1 MKKSEFVPT
10 IAPIVQKVNK
20 ARGNKLFNSVVIAQA
35 VIETGWGQSNI
46 MMKANAIFG
55 IKATTDWKGK
65 VYNAKTSEVYDGIN
79 YTEITAC
86 FRAYDS
92 LEESINDYFNLIL
105 GLSRYSKALN
115 ADSPRAC
122 IQAIKDGGY
131 ATSPTYVDNVM
142 TIINAN
148 NLTKY
153 DTEDVTGNVS
163 HETTEDIK
171 VGDKVKVI
179 KAVQYNG
186 ETFKSYYDTYDVI
199 EVSGDRIVIGI
210 GQTVTCAINKSN
222 ILKVGS
228 TTDNVSHET
237 TEDIKVGDKVKVIK
251 AVQYNGETFKSYYD
265 TYDVIEVSGDRIVI
279 GIGQTVT
286 CATNKSNI
294 TKV

>member
-55 IKATTDWKGK
+55 IKATSDWKGK
-65 VYNAKTSEVYDGIN
+65 VYNAKTSEVYDGVN

-142 TIINAN
+142 SIINAN

-153 DTEDVTGNVS
+153 DTEDVTDNVS
-163 HETTEDIK
+163 QGTSGADIK
-171 VGDKVKVI
+171 VGDKVKVL

-186 ETFKSYYDTYDVI
+186 ETFKTYYDTYDVI
-199 EVSGDRIVIGI
+199 EVSGDRVVIGI

-222 ILKVGS
+222 ISKVGS
-228 TTDNVSHET
+228 TAGNVSHET
-237 TEDIKVGDKVKVIK
+237 DIKVGDKVKVLK
-251 AVQYNGETFKSYYD
+251 AVQYNGETFKTYYD
-265 TYDVIEVSGDRIVI
+265 IYDVIEVSGDRVVI

-286 CATNKSNI
+286 CAINKSNI
-294 TKV
+294 MKV

>member
-10 IAPIVQKVNK
+10 IASIVQKVNK

-55 IKATTDWKGK
+55 IKATSDWKGK

-122 IQAIKDGGY
+122 IQAIKNGGY

-153 DTEDVTGNVS
+153 DTEDVQDNVS
-163 HETTEDIK
+163 HETEEDIK
-171 VGDKVKVI
+171 VGDKVKVL

-186 ETFKSYYDTYDVI
+186 ETFKTYYDTYDVI

-210 GQTVTCAINKSN
+210 GQTITCAINKSN
-222 ILKVGS
+222 I
-228 TTDNVSHET
+228 
-237 TEDIKVGDKVKVIK
+237 
-251 AVQYNGETFKSYYD
+251 
-265 TYDVIEVSGDRIVI
+265 
-279 GIGQTVT
+279 
-286 CATNKSNI
+286 